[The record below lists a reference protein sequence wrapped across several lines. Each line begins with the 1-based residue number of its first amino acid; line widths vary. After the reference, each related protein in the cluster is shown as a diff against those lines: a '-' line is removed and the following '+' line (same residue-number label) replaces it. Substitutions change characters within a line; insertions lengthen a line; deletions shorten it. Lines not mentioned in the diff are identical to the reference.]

1 MTMEP
6 TTRDQVLDRACDMLR
21 EGGVLSLDSVARAA
35 GLTKPGLMYHF
46 PTKQALVLGVV
57 DHVTEGYRAALRAL
71 LPGGLEE
78 SAWTDRV
85 RAYVDWAFTA
95 ELDAAD
101 LVVFSDPRLRDA
113 LAERWAARMSS
124 LVDAPG
130 DTPAPLQARITAAR
144 LLGDGMWLARALGTP
159 TLSPTQIT
167 GVRAV
172 ADELLGVAP

>member
-1 MTMEP
+1 MGP
-6 TTRDQVLDRACDMLR
+6 TTRTQVLDRACDLLR

-57 DHVTEGYRAALRAL
+57 DHVTEGYRDALARL
-71 LPGGLEE
+71 LPGGLDE

-85 RAYVDWAFTA
+85 RAYVDWACTA

-113 LAERWAARMSS
+113 LAERWSARMSS
-124 LVDAPG
+124 LVDAPLG
-130 DTPAPLQARITAAR
+130 TPRDVEARVTAAR
-144 LLGDGMWLARALGTP
+144 LLADGVWLATALGTP
-159 TLSPTQIT
+159 VLTPAQLT
-167 GVRAV
+167 GVRTV
-172 ADELLGVAP
+172 AEELLEVAP

>member
-1 MTMEP
+1 MHP
-6 TTRDQVLDRACDMLR
+6 TTRTQVLDHACELLR

-57 DHVTEGYRAALRAL
+57 DHVTEGYRDALAGL
-71 LPGGLEE
+71 LPGGLDQ
-78 SAWTDRV
+78 SSWTDRV

-113 LAERWAARMSS
+113 LAERWASRMSS
-124 LVDAPG
+124 LVDAPP
-130 DTPAPLQARITAAR
+130 DTPAAAEARITAAR
-144 LLGDGMWLARALGTP
+144 LLADGVWLARALGTP
-159 TLSPTQIT
+159 SLTPAQLA
-167 GVRAV
+167 GVGAV
-172 ADELLGVAP
+172 AAELLAVTP